1 MCVKLIS
8 RISLKISVCLS
19 PPRPWRHNLNCYSNL
34 GQPGVNII
42 SFSLLWRRE
51 VRKAHHG
58 EDKEMLGEE
67 RDGCEGDNSLP
78 QNCDISISARQPF
91 DGFRLNRTILI
102 S

>member
-19 PPRPWRHNLNCYSNL
+19 PPRPRRYNLNCYSNG

-51 VRKAHHG
+51 VRIAHHG
-58 EDKEMLGEE
+58 KDKETLGEE
-67 RDGCEGDNSLP
+67 RDEEGVSGIIVFPKIATLVF
-78 QNCDISISARQPF
+78 QHGSHLMASF
-91 DGFRLNRTILI
+91 
-102 S
+102 